1 MKLFIYKFLL
11 VLVGAYILFQLTIGI
26 LFRQIEGTIVEY
38 SSGDNILFL
47 KEKIRKEIKN
57 NLNKDKILND
67 EDALLLRDFLNKI
80 QKEIFKSN

>member
-57 NLNKDKILND
+57 NLNKDKILNE

>member
-26 LFRQIEGTIVEY
+26 LFKQIEGTIVEY

-47 KEKIRKEIKN
+47 KEKIRNEIKN

>member
-26 LFRQIEGTIVEY
+26 LFKQIEGTIVEY

-57 NLNKDKILND
+57 NLNKDKILNE

>member
-11 VLVGAYILFQLTIGI
+11 ILVGAYILFQLTIGI
-26 LFRQIEGTIVEY
+26 LFKQIESKISEY
-38 SSGDNILFL
+38 STGDNILVL
-47 KEKIRKEIKN
+47 KDKIRNEIKKSI
-57 NLNKDKILND
+57 NKDKILNE

>member
-11 VLVGAYILFQLTIGI
+11 ILVGAYILFQLTIGI
-26 LFRQIEGTIVEY
+26 LFKQIESTISEY
-38 SSGDNILFL
+38 STGDNILVL
-47 KEKIRKEIKN
+47 KDKIRNEIKKSI
-57 NLNKDKILND
+57 NKDKILNE

>member
-1 MKLFIYKFLL
+1 MKLFVYKFLL

-26 LFRQIEGTIVEY
+26 LFKQIEGTIVEY

-47 KEKIRKEIKN
+47 KEKIRNEIKN

>member
-11 VLVGAYILFQLTIGI
+11 ILVGAYILFQLTIGI
-26 LFRQIEGTIVEY
+26 LFKQIESKISEY
-38 SSGDNILFL
+38 STGDNILVL
-47 KEKIRKEIKN
+47 KDKIRNEIKKSIN
-57 NLNKDKILND
+57 TDKILNE

>member
-11 VLVGAYILFQLTIGI
+11 ILVGAYILFQLTIGI
-26 LFRQIEGTIVEY
+26 LFKQIESTISEY
-38 SSGDNILFL
+38 SKGDNILVL
-47 KEKIRKEIKN
+47 KDKIRNEIKKSI
-57 NLNKDKILND
+57 NKDKILNE